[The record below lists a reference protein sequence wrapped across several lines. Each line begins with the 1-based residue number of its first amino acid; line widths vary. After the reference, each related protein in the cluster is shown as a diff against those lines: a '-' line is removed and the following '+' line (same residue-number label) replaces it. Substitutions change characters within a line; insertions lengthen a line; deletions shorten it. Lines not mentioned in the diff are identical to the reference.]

1 LKFILTLFALAA
13 ALPGAM
19 NAPEPLDR
27 ESEAIVDRYVQASVA
42 QQQAI
47 RGATMEV
54 DISAELPKLKKKGKL
69 HALRQISKL
78 GQITYKALGF
88 DGDNTIKKEVI
99 ARYLSAETE
108 SRDTTKLAVNQV
120 NYKFKYKGVSERD
133 GHRVHILEVSP
144 RRKAVGLFKGILWVD
159 ADTFLTVRE
168 QGRFVKSPSMFIKRV
183 EFAREFDI
191 RDGVAIP
198 RTSQGLV
205 DTRVWGKAQ
214 VSVQF
219 LNFSREEQDRINALF
234 SPDQQ

>member
-1 LKFILTLFALAA
+1 MKSFLTLLALAA
-13 ALPGAM
+13 VLPGA

-54 DISAELPKLKKKGKL
+54 DISAELPKLKKQGKL

-99 ARYLSAETE
+99 ARYLAAETE
-108 SRDTTKLAVNQV
+108 SRDATKLAVNQV
-120 NYKFKYKGVSERD
+120 NYKFKYQGVSERD
-133 GHRVHILEVSP
+133 GHQVHILEVSP
-144 RRKAVGLFKGILWVD
+144 RRKAVGLFKGTLWVD
-159 ADTFLTVRE
+159 SETFLPVRE
-168 QGRFVKSPSMFIKRV
+168 QGRFVKSPSVFIKRV
-183 EFAREFDI
+183 EFVREFDI

-198 RTSQGLV
+198 RTSLGTV

-214 VSVQF
+214 VSIQF
-219 LNFSREEQDRINALF
+219 LNFSREEQDRITSLF